1 MSVFDIYNNKRVLV
15 TGHTGF
21 KGSWLSFW
29 LKRLGAKV
37 SGISIDIPSKPS
49 LCVTASLLDHVNDY
63 RIDVHDGEEVKQ
75 IVKEIKPDFVF
86 HLAAQVEIGVGLNNP
101 FLTFETNIRGTYSLL
116 EAIKQFPQTIESIVV
131 ASSDKSYGSYG
142 RHKMP
147 YKEDYPLIPV
157 YPYDVSKACSDMI
170 ARSYSSDVINLPIV
184 VTRFC
189 NIFGPGQLNFSA
201 LIPDAIRS
209 ALGYSTFIPRGSG
222 GQIRDFLYVDD
233 VVDLYL
239 LIAKSLSKHPKK
251 ITGEVFN
258 AGTNSMKSVKSI
270 IENIYS
276 IIGNENNLKIIK
288 KQMLG
293 KKTKGEIDCQYMDFE
308 KLNNY
313 FGWEPQYSFNDG
325 MIKSIEWYKKYLKD
339 KYESNA

>member
-1 MSVFDIYNNKRVLV
+1 M
-15 TGHTGF
+15 
-21 KGSWLSFW
+21 
-29 LKRLGAKV
+29 V
-37 SGISIDIPSKPS
+37 SYK
-49 LCVTASLLDHVNDY
+49 
-63 RIDVHDGEEVKQ
+63 
-75 IVKEIKPDFVF
+75 
-86 HLAAQVEIGVGLNNP
+86 
-101 FLTFETNIRGTYSLL
+101 
-116 EAIKQFPQTIESIVV
+116 
-131 ASSDKSYGSYG
+131 
-142 RHKMP
+142 
-147 YKEDYPLIPV
+147 KEDYPLIPV